1 MTLKN
6 KQTKNEWK
14 HNYINTRGYF
24 KITMRDFVW
33 KRSDSACEALKKKK
47 EKKKRACMW
56 SAMDCCEVVLDEKD
70 TESSKKKFSRENQQH
85 SLTSECGPLGRFS
98 FNLFTLFFL
107 SFKGHLRDL
116 GHYSRALLS

>member
-47 EKKKRACMW
+47 EKKEACMY
-56 SAMDCCEVVLDEKD
+56 VVSD
-70 TESSKKKFSRENQQH
+70 
-85 SLTSECGPLGRFS
+85 G
-98 FNLFTLFFL
+98 
-107 SFKGHLRDL
+107 
-116 GHYSRALLS
+116 LL

>member
-47 EKKKRACMW
+47 RSVHVCGQRWIAVKWCLMRK
-56 SAMDCCEVVLDEKD
+56 

-98 FNLFTLFFL
+98 LNLFTLFFL

>member
-1 MTLKN
+1 
-6 KQTKNEWK
+6 
-14 HNYINTRGYF
+14 
-24 KITMRDFVW
+24 
-33 KRSDSACEALKKKK
+33 
-47 EKKKRACMW
+47 MW